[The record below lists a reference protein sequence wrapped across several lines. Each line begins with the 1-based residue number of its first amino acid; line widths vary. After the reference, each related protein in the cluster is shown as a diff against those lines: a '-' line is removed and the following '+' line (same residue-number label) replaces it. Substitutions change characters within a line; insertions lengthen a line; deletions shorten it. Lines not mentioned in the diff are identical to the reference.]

1 MPDVPARMT
10 PLLRKLLG
18 MNWWLVIVM
27 FGLLAFGV
35 HSIESAARH
44 LPQGG
49 EHFASLQKKWILI
62 GAAVYFFTAFFDYRW
77 FRWLALPMYAVSLGL
92 CASIMNSDSEVHQIE
107 FGSLSFQPAQFAIA
121 SGILILAWLLQD
133 LPRLGRKI
141 PKIGW
146 LLEEPIVKIG
156 LVGILTGIPFLIV
169 VKMGDM
175 GSALVWLPV
184 AFVAMIV
191 GGVPYRYLVF
201 IVVMGVAAVPPL
213 YYVVLP
219 KVSERGTARVE
230 LFLDLLQDKP
240 VDTSGAAYA
249 PYNIAIAIGH
259 AGYHGLGHMAPVD
272 KGSMHARRMIP
283 VNTVHNDFIF
293 AVIAEEQGFKGSL
306 LLITGFTVLLVLCL
320 FVATY
325 ARDPMGCMLVG
336 GVVAL
341 FFAHVFENIGMCVQL
356 MPITGIPL
364 PLISYSGTFVVM
376 CMFLLGLVQ
385 SVWVHRK
392 SIAKPQESEAKEP
405 HEGGLILSNDLR

>member
-1 MPDVPARMT
+1 MT
-10 PLLRKLLG
+10 PLFRKLLG

-44 LPQGG
+44 LPEGG
-49 EHFASLQKKWILI
+49 ERYANLQKRWILI
-62 GAAVYFFTAFFDYRW
+62 GAGVYFLTALFDYRW
-77 FRWLALPMYAVSLGL
+77 FRWLALPIYGLALVL
-92 CASIMNSDSEVHQIE
+92 CASIMNSDSDVHQIRV
-107 FGSLSFQPAQFAIA
+107 GSLSFQPAQLAIA
-121 SGILILAWLLQD
+121 AGILMLAWLLQD
-133 LPRLGRKI
+133 LPRLGKRI

-146 LLEEPIVKIG
+146 LLEEPFVKIG
-156 LVGILTGIPFLIV
+156 LVGVLTGIPFLIV

-184 AFVAMIV
+184 AFVALIV
-191 GGVPYRYLVF
+191 GGVPWRYLIFMVLL
-201 IVVMGVAAVPPL
+201 GVAAVPPL
-213 YYVVLP
+213 YRVVLP
-219 KVSERGTARVE
+219 QVSERGAQRVE
-230 LFLDLLQDKP
+230 LFLDLLHDRP

-259 AGYHGLGHMAPVD
+259 AGYNGLGHMASVD

-293 AVIAEEQGFKGSL
+293 AVIAEEQGFKGGL

-341 FFAHVFENIGMCVQL
+341 FFAHVFENVGMCIQL

-385 SVWVHRK
+385 SVWVHRRRE
-392 SIAKPQESEAKEP
+392 ALMAVETEKPAQEP
-405 HEGGLILSNDLR
+405 GLILSSDLR